1 MGLTIYSKHLS
12 HDLGSGGFYR
22 LRKTIAERCP
32 DDIREHYMLL
42 ADHYFALQSIDPG
55 LKNYDSKT
63 ERIYQKNRV
72 KYGKVIDFL
81 WASDLECKLTYGT
94 AGQLLHIIGDYDDNI
109 IYGYAGWGDKAMRF
123 HHFKEILTDA
133 YQSKSKWGWK

>member
-22 LRKTIAERCP
+22 LRKTIAELCP

-94 AGQLLHIIGDYDDNI
+94 AGQLLHIIGD
-109 IYGYAGWGDKAMRF
+109 
-123 HHFKEILTDA
+123 
-133 YQSKSKWGWK
+133 